1 MGLFGR
7 FWTVVKGWF
16 GMGVGSLENPDVI
29 LEAAQNE
36 LKEKLQQVKM
46 QGVAVLQQKNQ
57 LEMMLN
63 DKKEELRSIET
74 KVRQAL
80 SAGRE
85 DLAEA
90 LMQEQMTIEETVT
103 GLEKQ
108 FAQAVEVSEQV
119 KKQVRAFEAQVQA
132 KYREKLQLKT
142 QWKQAQ
148 ITEKLNE
155 ALSGISMDTTSE
167 SWERAKEKIKEKQAR
182 AMALTELGGSGI
194 KTDMDELNAEVNK
207 VAARERI
214 ARLKTDLNGDESS
227 ESVVKERLAKI
238 KEEMGSK

>member
-7 FWTVVKGWF
+7 LWTVVKGWF

-57 LEMMLN
+57 LEMMLS
-63 DKKEELRSIET
+63 DKKEELRAIDT

-108 FAQAVEVSEQV
+108 YQQAVEISEQV

-167 SWERAKEKIKEKQAR
+167 AWDRAKEKIKEKQAR
-182 AMALTELGGSGI
+182 AAALTELGGSSVRN
-194 KTDMDELNAEVNK
+194 DLDDLNAEVTR
-207 VAARERI
+207 VAAKDRLN
-214 ARLKTDLNGDESS
+214 RLKSELNGAETH
-227 ESVVKERLAKI
+227 ESVVQERLAKI
-238 KEEMGSK
+238 KEEMGPQ

>member
-1 MGLFGR
+1 
-7 FWTVVKGWF
+7 
-16 GMGVGSLENPDVI
+16 MGVGSLEDPEVI

-36 LKEKLQQVKM
+36 LKDKLQQVKM

-57 LEMMLN
+57 LEVMLA
-63 DKKEELRSIET
+63 DKKEEQRAMEA

-80 SAGRE
+80 TAGRE

-90 LMQEQMTIEETVT
+90 LMQEQMTIEETVA

-108 FAQAVEVSEQV
+108 YAQAVEISEQV
-119 KKQVRAFEAQVQA
+119 KKQVRAFEQQVQA

-155 ALSGISMDTTSE
+155 ALSGITTDTTSE
-167 SWERAKEKIKEKQAR
+167 AWDRAKEKIKEKQAR
-182 AMALTELGGSGI
+182 AAALTELGNSSI
-194 KTDMDELNAEVNK
+194 KNDMAELNAETNRM
-207 VAARERI
+207 AARERLNQMK
-214 ARLKTDLNGDESS
+214 AELNGGESTD
-227 ESVVKERLAKI
+227 SVVKERLAKI